1 MQLPSG
7 PTDFRT
13 TVVKSYL
20 QPKPESK
27 DKENKEKLVKQDN
40 TL

>member
-1 MQLPSG
+1 VQLPSG

-13 TVVKSYL
+13 TVVKPYL

-27 DKENKEKLVKQDN
+27 DKKDKEKPAKQDN